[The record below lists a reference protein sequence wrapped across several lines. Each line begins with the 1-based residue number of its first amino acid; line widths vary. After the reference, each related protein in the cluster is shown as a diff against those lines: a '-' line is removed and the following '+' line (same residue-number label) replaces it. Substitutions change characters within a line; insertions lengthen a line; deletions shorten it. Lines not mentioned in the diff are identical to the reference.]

1 MIRTLLAST
10 AIATL
15 LAAGA
20 IAQDAPA
27 PADPNAAPATEAPAA
42 PATDAPMAPA
52 ADPAA
57 PADTTVTT
65 DTTVEAP
72 ASILATGYTVTD
84 VDNLATEIIGRQ
96 VYSSQA
102 DDAEHIGDINNLVIG
117 ENGQVAA
124 VVIGVGGFL
133 GIGEKNV
140 AVNFSELEWVVAEDN
155 TERYILPTTK
165 EALEAAPDFRAEDQ
179 TRPTE
184 DNMAPADN
192 DAMAPADGA
201 MAPADSNMAPA
212 DSNMAPTDTAPADN
226 AMAPADNDAMAPVTG
241 PIDRST
247 LTDAP
252 MTAEEL
258 IGTNAYG
265 PADEHLGAIGDVI
278 LGADASTVEGVI
290 IDFGGFLGIGTKPV
304 AVSIEN
310 LRYATDE
317 NGNEYLFVNVTR
329 EQLDQA
335 PAYDANTFEG
345 DRNSQYL
352 RTNAM

>member
-10 AIATL
+10 AIVTL
-15 LAAGA
+15 LSAGA
-20 IAQDAPA
+20 FAQETTTPV
-27 PADPNAAPATEAPAA
+27 DPNAAPATEAP
-42 PATDAPMAPA
+42 MAPA
-52 ADPAA
+52 DS
-57 PADTTVTT
+57 TMT
-65 DTTVEAP
+65 DTTVQAP
-72 ASILATGYTVTD
+72 TSILATGYTVTD

-96 VYSSQA
+96 VYSSQS

-117 ENGQVAA
+117 DNGQVAA

-140 AVNFSELEWVVAEDN
+140 AVKYSELEWVVAEDN
-155 TERYILPTTK
+155 TERYILPTSK

-184 DNMAPADN
+184 DNMAPADGT
-192 DAMAPADGA
+192 MAPADPNA
-201 MAPADSNMAPA
+201 APVDN
-212 DSNMAPTDTAPADN
+212 N
-226 AMAPADNDAMAPVTG
+226 AMAPVDNNAMAPVSG
-241 PIDRST
+241 PIDRTT

-252 MTAEEL
+252 LTAEEL

-278 LGADASTVEGVI
+278 LGADASSVEGVI

-310 LRYATDE
+310 LRYALDE
-317 NGNEYLFVNVTR
+317 NRNEYLFVNVTR

-335 PAYDANTFEG
+335 PAYDAATFDA
-345 DRNSQYL
+345 DRNTQYL

>member
-10 AIATL
+10 AIVTL
-15 LAAGA
+15 LTAGA
-20 IAQDAPA
+20 FAQETTTPV
-27 PADPNAAPATEAPAA
+27 DPNAAPATEAPMA
-42 PATDAPMAPA
+42 PADSAPMAPA
-52 ADPAA
+52 DGMA
-57 PADTTVTT
+57 PADSTMT
-65 DTTVEAP
+65 DTTVQAP
-72 ASILATGYTVTD
+72 TSILATGYTVTD
-84 VDNLATEIIGRQ
+84 IDNLATEIIGRQ
-96 VYSSQA
+96 VFSSQS

-140 AVNFSELEWVVAEDN
+140 AVNYSELEWVVAQDN
-155 TERYILPTTK
+155 TERYILPTSK
-165 EALEAAPDFRAEDQ
+165 DALEAAPDFRAEDQ
-179 TRPTE
+179 TRPT
-184 DNMAPADN
+184 DANMAPVDGTMAPADGTMAPA
-192 DAMAPADGA
+192 DGTMAPADGTMAPADGAMAPADGA
-201 MAPADSNMAPA
+201 MAPADN
-212 DSNMAPTDTAPADN
+212 T
-226 AMAPADNDAMAPVTG
+226 AMAPVTG
-241 PIDRST
+241 PIDRTT

-252 MTAEEL
+252 LTAEEL

-278 LGADASTVEGVI
+278 LGADASSVEGVI

-310 LRYATDE
+310 LRYALDE
-317 NGNEYLFVNVTR
+317 NRNEFLFVNVTR

-335 PAYDANTFEG
+335 PSYDAATFDA

>member
-10 AIATL
+10 ALVTVL
-15 LAAGA
+15 TAGA
-20 IAQDAPA
+20 FAQDTTTPV
-27 PADPNAAPATEAPAA
+27 DPNAAPATEAPA
-42 PATDAPMAPA
+42 TDAPMAPA
-52 ADPAA
+52 DTAPAA
-57 PADTTVTT
+57 PADTTMTT

-140 AVNFSELEWVVAEDN
+140 AVNYSELEWVVAEDN

-179 TRPTE
+179 TRPT
-184 DNMAPADN
+184 DNNMAPADN
-192 DAMAPADGA
+192 NMAPADGA
-201 MAPADSNMAPA
+201 MVPADPNAAPADNMAPADSNMAPA
-212 DSNMAPTDTAPADN
+212 DSNMAPADG
-226 AMAPADNDAMAPVTG
+226 AMAPMAPVTG
-241 PIDRST
+241 PIDRT
-247 LTDAP
+247 ALTDAP
-252 MTAEEL
+252 LTAEEL
-258 IGTNAYG
+258 IGTIAYG

-278 LGADASTVEGVI
+278 LGSDASTVEGVI

-310 LRYATDE
+310 LRYALDE
-317 NGNEYLFVNVTR
+317 NRNEYLFVNVTR

-335 PAYDANTFEG
+335 PAYDANTFDA

>member
-10 AIATL
+10 AIVTL
-15 LAAGA
+15 LSAGA
-20 IAQDAPA
+20 GAFAQETTTPV
-27 PADPNAAPATEAPAA
+27 DPNAAPATEAP
-42 PATDAPMAPA
+42 MAPA
-52 ADPAA
+52 DS
-57 PADTTVTT
+57 TMT
-65 DTTVEAP
+65 DTTVQAP
-72 ASILATGYTVTD
+72 TSILATGYTVTD

-96 VYSSQA
+96 VYSSQS

-117 ENGQVAA
+117 DNGQVAA

-140 AVNFSELEWVVAEDN
+140 AVKYSELEWVVAEDN
-155 TERYILPTTK
+155 TERYILPTSK

-184 DNMAPADN
+184 DNMAPADGT
-192 DAMAPADGA
+192 MAPADPNA
-201 MAPADSNMAPA
+201 APVDN
-212 DSNMAPTDTAPADN
+212 N
-226 AMAPADNDAMAPVTG
+226 AMAPVDNNAMAPVTG
-241 PIDRST
+241 PIDRTT

-252 MTAEEL
+252 LTAEEL

-278 LGADASTVEGVI
+278 LGADASSVEGVI

-310 LRYATDE
+310 LRYALDE
-317 NGNEYLFVNVTR
+317 NRNEYLFVNVTR

-335 PAYDANTFEG
+335 PAYDPNTFDA

>member
-10 AIATL
+10 AIAAL
-15 LAAGA
+15 LTSGA
-20 IAQDAPA
+20 FAQETTPA
-27 PADPNAAPATEAPAA
+27 
-42 PATDAPMAPA
+42 APMAPA
-52 ADPAA
+52 DS
-57 PADTTVTT
+57 TMTTT
-65 DTTVEAP
+65 DAVAVPT
-72 ASILATGYTVTD
+72 SILATGYTVTD

-102 DDAEHIGDINNLVIG
+102 DDAQHIGDINNLVIG
-117 ENGQVAA
+117 NSGQVAA

-155 TERYILPTTK
+155 TERYILPTSK

-179 TRPTE
+179 TRPT
-184 DNMAPADN
+184 DANMAPADTN
-192 DAMAPADGA
+192 MAPADGAMAPADGA
-201 MAPADSNMAPA
+201 MAPAD
-212 DSNMAPTDTAPADN
+212 N
-226 AMAPADNDAMAPVTG
+226 AMATTNNNAMAPVTG
-241 PIDRST
+241 PIDRTT

-252 MTAEEL
+252 LTAEEL

-278 LGADASTVEGVI
+278 LGTDASSVEGVI

-310 LRYATDE
+310 LRYALDE
-317 NGNEYLFVNVTR
+317 NRNEFLFVNVTR

-335 PAYDANTFEG
+335 PAYDAATFDA
-345 DRNSQYL
+345 DRNTQYL

>member
-15 LAAGA
+15 LTAGA

-27 PADPNAAPATEAPAA
+27 PADPNAAPATEAPA
-42 PATDAPMAPA
+42 TDAPMAPA

-57 PADTTVTT
+57 PADTMTT

-96 VYSSQA
+96 VYSSEA
-102 DDAEHIGDINNLVIG
+102 DDAEHIGDVNNLVIG
-117 ENGQVAA
+117 ENGEVAA

-140 AVNFSELEWVVAEDN
+140 AVNFSELQWVVAEDN

-165 EALEAAPDFRAEDQ
+165 EALESAPDFRAEDQ
-179 TRPTE
+179 TRPT
-184 DNMAPADN
+184 DDMAPVDNNMAPAD
-192 DAMAPADGA
+192 DAMTPADPNAAPVDPNMAPADPNA
-201 MAPADSNMAPA
+201 APADSNMAPA
-212 DSNMAPTDTAPADN
+212 DG
-226 AMAPADNDAMAPVTG
+226 AMAPVTG
-241 PIDRST
+241 PIDRTT

-252 MTAEEL
+252 LTAEEL

-317 NGNEYLFVNVTR
+317 NRNEYLFVNVTR

-335 PAYDANTFEG
+335 PAYDADTFDA

-352 RTNAM
+352 RTTAM

>member
-10 AIATL
+10 AIVTL
-15 LAAGA
+15 LSAGA
-20 IAQDAPA
+20 FAQETTTPV
-27 PADPNAAPATEAPAA
+27 DPNAAPATEAPMA
-42 PATDAPMAPA
+42 PADSAPMAPA
-52 ADPAA
+52 DS
-57 PADTTVTT
+57 TMT
-65 DTTVEAP
+65 DTTVQAP
-72 ASILATGYTVTD
+72 TSILATGYTVTD

-96 VYSSQA
+96 VYSSRS

-117 ENGQVAA
+117 NNGQVAA

-140 AVNFSELEWVVAEDN
+140 AVNYSELEWVVAEDN
-155 TERYILPTTK
+155 TERYILPTSK

-184 DNMAPADN
+184 DNMAPADGT
-192 DAMAPADGA
+192 MAPADPNA
-201 MAPADSNMAPA
+201 APVDN
-212 DSNMAPTDTAPADN
+212 N
-226 AMAPADNDAMAPVTG
+226 AMAPVDNKAMAPVTG
-241 PIDRST
+241 PIDRTT

-252 MTAEEL
+252 LTAEEL

-278 LGADASTVEGVI
+278 LGADASSVEGVI

-310 LRYATDE
+310 LRYALDE
-317 NGNEYLFVNVTR
+317 NRNEYLFVNVTR

-335 PAYDANTFEG
+335 PAYDAATFDA
-345 DRNSQYL
+345 DRNTQYL

>member
-10 AIATL
+10 AIVTL
-15 LAAGA
+15 LSAGA
-20 IAQDAPA
+20 FAQETTTPV
-27 PADPNAAPATEAPAA
+27 DPNAAPATEAP
-42 PATDAPMAPA
+42 MAPA
-52 ADPAA
+52 DS
-57 PADTTVTT
+57 TMT
-65 DTTVEAP
+65 DTTVQAP
-72 ASILATGYTVTD
+72 TSILATGYTVTD

-96 VYSSQA
+96 VYSSQS

-117 ENGQVAA
+117 DNGQVAA

-140 AVNFSELEWVVAEDN
+140 AVKYSELEWVVAEDN
-155 TERYILPTTK
+155 TERYILPTSK

-184 DNMAPADN
+184 DNMAPADGT
-192 DAMAPADGA
+192 MAPADGA
-201 MAPADSNMAPA
+201 MAPAAPV
-212 DSNMAPTDTAPADN
+212 DNN
-226 AMAPADNDAMAPVTG
+226 AMAPADNNAMAPADNTAMAPVTG
-241 PIDRST
+241 PIDRTT

-252 MTAEEL
+252 LTAEEL

-278 LGADASTVEGVI
+278 LGADASSVEGVI

-310 LRYATDE
+310 LRYALDE
-317 NGNEYLFVNVTR
+317 NRNEYLFVNVTR

-335 PAYDANTFEG
+335 PAYDAATFDA
-345 DRNSQYL
+345 DRNTQYL

>member
-10 AIATL
+10 AIVTL
-15 LAAGA
+15 LTVGA
-20 IAQDAPA
+20 FAQETTTPV
-27 PADPNAAPATEAPAA
+27 DPNAAPATEAPMA
-42 PATDAPMAPA
+42 PADSAPMAPA
-52 ADPAA
+52 DGMA
-57 PADTTVTT
+57 PADSAMT
-65 DTTVEAP
+65 DTTAQAP
-72 ASILATGYTVTD
+72 TSILATGYTVTD

-96 VYSSQA
+96 VYSSRS

-117 ENGQVAA
+117 DTGQVAA

-140 AVNFSELEWVVAEDN
+140 AVNYSELEWVVAEDN
-155 TERYILPTTK
+155 TERYILPTSK
-165 EALEAAPDFRAEDQ
+165 DALEAAPDFRAEDQ

-184 DNMAPADN
+184 DNMAPAD
-192 DAMAPADGA
+192 G
-201 MAPADSNMAPA
+201 
-212 DSNMAPTDTAPADN
+212 T
-226 AMAPADNDAMAPVTG
+226 MAPADNNAMAPVTG
-241 PIDRST
+241 PIDRTT

-252 MTAEEL
+252 LTAEEL

-278 LGADASTVEGVI
+278 LGVDASTVEGVI

-317 NGNEYLFVNVTR
+317 NRNEFLFVNVTR

-335 PAYDANTFEG
+335 PAYDANTFDA
-345 DRNSQYL
+345 DRNTQYL

>member
-1 MIRTLLAST
+1 MIRTLLTTT

-15 LAAGA
+15 LSYGA
-20 IAQDAPA
+20 IAQETTTPV
-27 PADPNAAPATEAPAA
+27 DPNAAPATEAPMA

-52 ADPAA
+52 DGM
-57 PADTTVTT
+57 TT
-65 DTTVEAP
+65 DTMAQAP
-72 ASILATGYTVTD
+72 TSILATGYTVTD

-96 VYSSQA
+96 VYSSQS

-117 ENGQVAA
+117 NSGQVAA

-133 GIGEKNV
+133 GMGEKNV

-155 TERYILPTTK
+155 TERYILPTSK

-179 TRPTE
+179 TRPT
-184 DNMAPADN
+184 DNNMAPADN
-192 DAMAPADGA
+192 NMAPADGAMAPADGA
-201 MAPADSNMAPA
+201 MAPADG
-212 DSNMAPTDTAPADN
+212 
-226 AMAPADNDAMAPVTG
+226 AMAPADGAMAPADGAMAPANNNAMAPVAG
-241 PIDRST
+241 PIDRNS

-252 MTAEEL
+252 LTAEEL

-278 LGADASTVEGVI
+278 LGADATSVEGVI

-304 AVSIEN
+304 AVAIEN
-310 LRYATDE
+310 LRYATDA
-317 NGNEYLFVNVTR
+317 NRNEFLFVNVTR

-335 PAYDANTFEG
+335 PAYDANTFEA
-345 DRNSQYL
+345 DRNTQYL